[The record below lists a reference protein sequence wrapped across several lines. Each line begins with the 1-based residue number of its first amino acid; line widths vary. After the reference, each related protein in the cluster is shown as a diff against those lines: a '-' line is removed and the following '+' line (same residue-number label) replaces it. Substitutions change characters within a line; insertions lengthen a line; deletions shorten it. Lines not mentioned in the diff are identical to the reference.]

1 MRSEVSNTATKQDK
15 PTDIRVKAEIR
26 RLNKIYSNMD
36 PIRKAMAE
44 GLVKRAAFMRVQ
56 LEDLERDLIEN
67 GWTELF
73 SQGNQEPYDRARPS
87 GQSYN
92 TLNSNYQKIIK
103 QLDALM
109 PKIQA
114 AQKPEDDGFDRFVAE
129 RDGD

>member
-1 MRSEVSNTATKQDK
+1 MATRPEK
-15 PTDIRVKAEIR
+15 TTEARVKAEVR
-26 RLNKIYSNMD
+26 RLNAIYKNMD

-44 GLVKRAAFMRVQ
+44 GLVKRAAFMRIQ
-56 LEDLERDLIEN
+56 LEDLEQDLTTN

-73 SQGNQEPYDRARPS
+73 SQGNQEPYDRARPT

-109 PKIQA
+109 PKA
-114 AQKPEDDGFDRFVAE
+114 PASQKPEDDGFDRFVQE

>member
-1 MRSEVSNTATKQDK
+1 MATKPEK
-15 PTDIRVKAEIR
+15 TIEARVKTEVR
-26 RLNKIYSNMD
+26 RLNQIYKNMD
-36 PIRKAMAE
+36 PVRKAMAE

-56 LEDLERDLIEN
+56 LEDLERDLTEK

-73 SQGNQEPYDRARPS
+73 CQGNQEPYDRARPS

-109 PKIQA
+109 PKA
-114 AQKPEDDGFDRFVAE
+114 PVASKPEDDGFDRFVLE
-129 RDGD
+129 RDGE